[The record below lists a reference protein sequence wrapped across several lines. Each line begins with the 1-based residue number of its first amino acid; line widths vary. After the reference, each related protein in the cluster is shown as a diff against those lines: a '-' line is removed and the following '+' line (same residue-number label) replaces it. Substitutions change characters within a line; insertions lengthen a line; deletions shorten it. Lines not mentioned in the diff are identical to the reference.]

1 MRGQDLV
8 WTEQVGR
15 KQRTW
20 TTAWTPDWIRIGT
33 ITMAVV
39 ETDNKRIPF
48 DVYVMGVQVGF
59 KKTLEAAKACA
70 IRQANLRLEAE
81 ENAK

>member
-1 MRGQDLV
+1 MRGTDLV
-8 WTEQVGR
+8 WTEQVER

-20 TTAWTPDWIRIGT
+20 GAEMET
-33 ITMAVV
+33 ISMAVV
-39 ETDNKRIPF
+39 ETKNKVPF

-59 KKTLEAAKACA
+59 KRTLEAAKACA

-81 ENAK
+81 ENTK